1 MWHHA
6 PIRWN
11 AYPALLLAGIFALG
25 IWIAV
30 ECPTA
35 PVYGWFM
42 VVVMALGIAVAGHLW
57 PRRQLVTL
65 RPLIITLSLGVAVM
79 GLGGARTAAFQHLPP
94 GHIGHL
100 LHPHAAM
107 EGAELRMRVRGVVE
121 HAPRG
126 TRFTARLD
134 TLVLADDTL
143 SVHGSVRAFLYAS
156 RWETEASLPPIGPSD
171 RIRLHA
177 RLEAPPLQR
186 NPADFDYGAYLRR
199 RGVHGVVTADT
210 ENPIHVVGQGRSTV
224 WSHVAALRAGITHR
238 IDRYVP
244 GDEAQ
249 AVLRALLTG
258 DRGRISDNIQE
269 RFAATG
275 LLHLL
280 AISGL
285 HVLLVGMVLYTLLR
299 PVLMRVGL
307 EWRGVE
313 CVRAAITLSVLCGFA
328 LLTGGRASV
337 VRAVVMAGLFIGGNV
352 LQRRGHPLNTLGV
365 AGLVILAAAPLSLFD
380 AGFQLSFAAVGAIV
394 TLNSQLQ
401 GCIPPRW
408 RHGGWRGQL
417 TALATTSVTAT
428 LGTMPVLL
436 THFGYVSFGGI
447 ALNVVAI
454 PLTALALVSGML
466 TVALGGWALTG
477 SAFGAAAGT
486 LTGGLLETAR
496 RGEEW
501 LGWVS
506 VEGFLQDPWIAL
518 AIIGA
523 LVTVVQWPRPRLRWR
538 LAATALLFAGLGTW
552 GSVWDQLD
560 PPPLE
565 VVFLDVGQGDAAVV
579 SLPNGQH
586 MLVDAGARSLHF
598 DAGASFVIPHLDRHG
613 IDRLDTVVIS
623 HSDSDHLGGL
633 PAILRHVPVGRVVL
647 NDQEPDTEL
656 VEEVVRLTDSLHVP
670 IQRAWAGDTLSLD
683 AGVHVQVLSPPKK
696 TFSSASD
703 NDASV
708 VLRLVHGSTRTLF
721 TGDIEAAAERWLARY
736 YGDLLQSEIVKVGH
750 HGSRTSSRDY
760 FIEQAATRGG
770 TAVVSVGMR
779 NRFGLPAPEVIRRW
793 QAADMHVVLT
803 AREGAIWFRSD
814 GDRFTR
820 VSWR

>member
-25 IWIAV
+25 VWIAV
-30 ECPTA
+30 ESPTA
-35 PVYGWFM
+35 SVHGWFM
-42 VVVMALGIAVAGHLW
+42 VVGVALGMTVAGHLW
-57 PRRQLVTL
+57 PRQQLVTL
-65 RPLIITLSLGVAVM
+65 RPLIITLSLGIAVM

-100 LHPHAAM
+100 LYSHADM
-107 EGAELRMRVRGVVE
+107 EDAGLRMRVKGVVE

-143 SVHGSVRAFLYAS
+143 SVHGSVRVFLYVS
-156 RWETEASLPPIGPSD
+156 RWGTEASLPSIGPGD
-171 RIRLHA
+171 RLRLHA
-177 RLEAPPLQR
+177 RLKAPPFQR

-199 RGVHGVVTADT
+199 RGIHGVVTADA
-210 ENPIHVVGQGRSTV
+210 EDPIHVVGHGRSAV

-258 DRGRISDNIQE
+258 DRGHISDDTRR

-299 PVLMRVGL
+299 PVLMRIGL
-307 EWRGVE
+307 RWRGVE

-337 VRAVVMAGLFIGGNV
+337 VRAVVMASLFIGGNV

-365 AGLVILAAAPLSLFD
+365 AGIVILAAAPLSLFD

-394 TLNSQLQ
+394 TLNSRLQ
-401 GCIPPRW
+401 ERIPPRW

-417 TALATTSVTAT
+417 TALVTTSVTAT

-454 PLTALALVSGML
+454 PLTALALMSGML
-466 TVALGGWALTG
+466 TVALGGWALAG
-477 SAFGAAAGT
+477 SVFGAAAGT
-486 LTGGLLETAR
+486 LTGRLLETAR

-506 VEGFLQDPWIAL
+506 VEGFLQDPWIVL
-518 AIIGA
+518 AIIGTLA
-523 LVTVVQWPRPRLRWR
+523 MVVQWPRPRLRWR

-565 VVFLDVGQGDAAVV
+565 VVFLDVGQGDATVI
-579 SLPNGQH
+579 SLPNGRH
-586 MLVDAGARSLHF
+586 MLVDAGARSPHF
-598 DAGASFVIPHLDRHG
+598 DAGTSFVVPHLDRHG
-613 IDRLDTVVIS
+613 IDRLDAVVIS

-647 NDQEPDTEL
+647 NDQRPDTEL
-656 VEEVVRLTDSLHVP
+656 VGEVMQLIDSLHVP

-683 AGVHVQVLSPPKK
+683 AGVHVQVLSPPENA
-696 TFSSASD
+696 FSGASD

-708 VLRLVHGSTRTLF
+708 VLRLVHGSTRVLF
-721 TGDIEAAAERWLARY
+721 TGDIEATAERWLARHY
-736 YGDLLQSEIVKVGH
+736 EGLLQSEIVKVAH
-750 HGSRTSSRDY
+750 HGSGTSSRDY
-760 FIEQAATRGG
+760 FIEQVATHGG
-770 TAVVSVGMR
+770 IAVVSVGAR
-779 NRFGLPAPEVIRRW
+779 NRFGFPAPEVVRRW
-793 QAADMHVVLT
+793 QAADMHVALT
-803 AREGAIWFRSD
+803 ARRGAIWFRSD
-814 GDRFTR
+814 GYRFTR
-820 VSWR
+820 VPWR